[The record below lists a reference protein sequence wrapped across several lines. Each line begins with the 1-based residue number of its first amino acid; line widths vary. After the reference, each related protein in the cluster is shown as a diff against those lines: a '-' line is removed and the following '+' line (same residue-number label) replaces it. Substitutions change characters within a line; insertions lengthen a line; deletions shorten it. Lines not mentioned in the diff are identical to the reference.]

1 MKVGFIGLGMQ
12 GKYMAVNLAEAGYDL
27 MVYDTRSEP
36 LEELARAGA
45 KIARSNAEVAKHAE
59 IVQVCVLNDAQVEA
73 VVAGPKGL
81 LETAAPGAI
90 IVIHSTIAPA
100 TLSKLAPLVA
110 QKRVEIIDAPVS
122 GSERGAKAKT
132 MSYMVGGSREALERC
147 RALFATSGPKIQH
160 VGALG
165 AGARAKLAH
174 QIIITV
180 NMLAAY
186 EGMKVGVESGLDPK
200 VLEKGI
206 HEGLAQSWI
215 ADAWSDLSFGP
226 HSREVF
232 YKDLQ
237 LGLELA
243 EELGISVPG
252 AQLAQQ
258 LLDKIVP

>member
-122 GSERGAKAKT
+122 GSEGGAREMPRAVRNLGAEDPARGCARRRSSCQACA
-132 MSYMVGGSREALERC
+132 SNHHHRQHAGGLRGHESRC
-147 RALFATSGPKIQH
+147 RIRARPEGSG
-160 VGALG
+160 
-165 AGARAKLAH
+165 
-174 QIIITV
+174 
-180 NMLAAY
+180 
-186 EGMKVGVESGLDPK
+186 EGYS
-200 VLEKGI
+200 
-206 HEGLAQSWI
+206 
-215 ADAWSDLSFGP
+215 
-226 HSREVF
+226 
-232 YKDLQ
+232 
-237 LGLELA
+237 
-243 EELGISVPG
+243 
-252 AQLAQQ
+252 
-258 LLDKIVP
+258 